1 MIDYSNLEQIV
12 KDEIVQRREEGC
24 NVTRIEQKFL
34 GMKGK
39 GYAELENLL
48 KESEGLSPKAD
59 FPYVEPSDLRGI
71 RATRPSGP
79 RKMKITLSDD
89 ELHDRIYGAWLGRC
103 AGCLL
108 GKPVEG
114 WRKDKIEEYLRLAR
128 AYPLKNYFPVI
139 ISVPEG
145 YPTSL
150 AQNRCMLG
158 NIESM
163 VRDDD
168 TDYTILNLH
177 ILDTHGLN
185 FTTKN
190 VGEEWLAHLPY
201 KLVYTAERVAYR
213 NLING
218 ISPPA
223 SATYRNPY
231 REWIGA
237 QIRADIWGYV
247 TPGMPELGAELA
259 YRDAALSHVKNG
271 IYGEMFVS
279 AMLSAAF
286 ATGDIEEIVS
296 IGLSEIPG
304 RSRLGEAVKDVVAW
318 SEEFTDWRDAWNK
331 IMEKYGHY
339 HPVHTINNAAMV
351 LLGLLY
357 GEKDYEKSITISVM
371 GGLDTDCNGATTGS
385 IVGAI
390 LGAKAL
396 PRKWTRSL
404 NDRIESYVVGFN
416 DCRISGLAQRT
427 FNIMKRIRK
436 GK

>member
-1 MIDYSNLEQIV
+1 MGQII

-24 NVTRIEQKFL
+24 DVIKIEQKFL
-34 GMKGK
+34 GMQEK
-39 GYAELENLL
+39 GYAELENLT
-48 KESEGLSPKAD
+48 KELEDLSPKDD
-59 FPYVEPSDLRGI
+59 FPYVEPSVLKGI
-71 RATRPSGP
+71 RAARPIGP
-79 RKMKITLSDD
+79 RKMKVTLSDD
-89 ELHDRIYGAWLGRC
+89 ELYDRIYGAWLGRC

-114 WRKDKIEEYLRLAR
+114 WRKGKIEDYLRLAG
-128 AYPLKNYFPVI
+128 AYPLKDYFPVVI
-139 ISVPEG
+139 PVPEG
-145 YPTSL
+145 YPFSL

-158 NIESM
+158 NIEGM

-168 TDYTILNLH
+168 IDYTILGLY
-177 ILDTHGLN
+177 ILETHGLN
-185 FTTKN
+185 FTTEE
-190 VGEEWLAHLPY
+190 VGEAWLTHLPY
-201 KLVYTAERVAYR
+201 SLVYTAERAAYR
-213 NLING
+213 NLVNG
-218 ISPPA
+218 IWPPA

-237 QIRADIWGYV
+237 QIRADIWGYI
-247 TPGMPELGAELA
+247 TPGIPEFGAELA

-286 ATGDIEEIVS
+286 ATDNIEKIIN
-296 IGLSEIPG
+296 IGLSEIP
-304 RSRLGEAVKDVVAW
+304 RQSRLAEAVRDTVAW
-318 SEEFTDWRDAWNK
+318 SKEFTDWRDAWNK

-357 GEKDYEKSITISVM
+357 SDKDYEKSITNSIM

-396 PRKWTRSL
+396 PEKWIHPL

-416 DCRISGLAQRT
+416 DCRVSDLAQRT
-427 FNIMKRIRK
+427 FDIMQKIRN
-436 GK
+436 GR

>member
-1 MIDYSNLEQIV
+1 M
-12 KDEIVQRREEGC
+12 QRREEGC
-24 NVTRIEQKFL
+24 DVTKIEQKLL
-34 GMKGK
+34 GVKKK
-39 GYAELENLL
+39 GYAELEGLL
-48 KESEGLSPKAD
+48 KELEKLPPKAD
-59 FPYVEPSDLRGI
+59 FPYVEPSDLHGI
-71 RATRPSGP
+71 RAVRPGGP
-79 RKMKITLSDD
+79 RRMKVRLSDD

-114 WRKDKIEEYLRLAR
+114 WRKGKIEEYLRLAG

-139 ISVPEG
+139 IPVPEG
-145 YPTSL
+145 YPPSL

-158 NIESM
+158 NIEGM

-168 TDYTILNLH
+168 IDYTILGLC
-177 ILDTHGLN
+177 ILETHGLN
-185 FTTKN
+185 FTTEE
-190 VGEEWLAHLPY
+190 VGEAWLTHLPY
-201 KLVYTAERVAYR
+201 KLVYTAERAAYR
-213 NLING
+213 NLVNG
-218 ISPPA
+218 ILPPA

-259 YRDAALSHVKNG
+259 YKDAALSHVKNG

-279 AMLSAAF
+279 AMLSATF
-286 ATGDIEEIVS
+286 ATGDIEEIIG

-304 RSRLGEAVKDVVAW
+304 RSRLAEAVKDVVAW
-318 SEEFTDWRDAWNK
+318 SKEFTDWRDAWNK
-331 IMEKYGHY
+331 TMEKYGHY
-339 HPVHTINNAAMV
+339 HPVHTINNAALV

-357 GEKDYEKSITISVM
+357 GEKDYEKSITLSVM

-396 PRKWTRSL
+396 PGKWISPL
-404 NDRIESYVVGFN
+404 NDRIESFVLGFN
-416 DCRISGLAQRT
+416 DSRISDRAQRT
-427 FNIMKRIRK
+427 FDIMKKIQK

>member
-1 MIDYSNLEQIV
+1 
-12 KDEIVQRREEGC
+12 
-24 NVTRIEQKFL
+24 
-34 GMKGK
+34 MKEK
-39 GYAELENLL
+39 GYAELDSLL
-48 KESEGLSPKAD
+48 KELERLSPKAD
-59 FPYVEPSDLRGI
+59 FPYVEQLDLHGI
-71 RATRPSGP
+71 RAARPSGP
-79 RKMKITLSDD
+79 RKMKVTLSDD

-114 WRKDKIEEYLRLAR
+114 WRREKIEEYLRLAG

-139 ISVPEG
+139 IPVPEG
-145 YPTSL
+145 YPPNL

-158 NIESM
+158 NIEHM

-177 ILDTHGLN
+177 VLEAHGPN
-185 FTTKN
+185 FTTKD
-190 VGEEWLAHLPY
+190 VGEEWLTRLPY

-237 QIRADIWGYV
+237 QIRADVWGYV
-247 TPGMPELGAELA
+247 TPGMPEFGAELA
-259 YRDAALSHVKNG
+259 YRDAVLSHVKNG
-271 IYGEMFVS
+271 VYGEMFVS
-279 AMLSAAF
+279 AMLSATF
-286 ATGDIEEIVS
+286 ATSDIEEIIS

-304 RSRLGEAVKDVVAW
+304 RSRLAEVVKDVVAW
-318 SEEFTDWRDAWNK
+318 SKKFADWRDAWNK
-331 IMEKYGHY
+331 TMEKYGHY

-385 IVGAI
+385 IVGAL

-396 PRKWTRSL
+396 PRKWIRPL
-404 NDRIESYVVGFN
+404 NNRIESYVVGFN
-416 DCRISGLAQRT
+416 DCRISDLSQRT
-427 FNIMKRIRK
+427 FDLMKKI
-436 GK
+436 